1 MAIMMTRRY
10 EDAAHRAVA
19 WLLERQRPDD
29 LACHYKS
36 PAVLG
41 LAGHP
46 REARAA
52 LEEVVARFGTADGDF
67 ATAEGVKSRNAIF
80 DEFWSYPNGWIA
92 LAAQRLGRFGV
103 ARGSYE
109 HLLGYR
115 APDGGFR
122 SNGSAATEPD
132 VLSTAHLGLVALQLG
147 DLGTARAAG
156 LWLSRFLAAGPER
169 GREFLLRAN
178 GTGPLEVLSTGAPDQ
193 PYFMIGYPIGFLA
206 KLHDATG
213 SADVL
218 ATAEGFADYALRC
231 GDNLRSCQLSHKVAW
246 GAALLARATGTRC
259 YVELAT
265 DIAEHLLAVQ
275 AADGSWSPGA
285 PDVTT
290 FDDTAEIAHWL
301 LEITAELPPPSG

>member
-1 MAIMMTRRY
+1 MTPRY
-10 EDAAHRAVA
+10 EDVAHRAVA
-19 WLLERQRPDD
+19 WLVERPRPDD

-46 REARAA
+46 REARAV
-52 LEEVVARFGTADGDF
+52 LEEIVARFGTADGDF
-67 ATAEGVKSRNAIF
+67 ATAEGAKSRNAIF
-80 DEFWSYPNGWIA
+80 DEIGPT
-92 LAAQRLGRFGV
+92 
-103 ARGSYE
+103 
-109 HLLGYR
+109 
-115 APDGGFR
+115 R
-122 SNGSAATEPD
+122 SAGTKPD

-147 DLGTARAAG
+147 DLGTARSAG

-193 PYFMIGYPIGFLA
+193 PYFMIGYPIAFLA

-218 ATAEGFADYALRC
+218 AAAEGFADYALRC
-231 GDNLRSCQLSHKVAW
+231 GENLRSCQSSHKVAW
-246 GAALLARATGTRC
+246 GTVLLARATGAQC
-259 YVELAT
+259 HVELAT
-265 DIAEHLLAVQ
+265 DIAEHLLGVQ
-275 AADGSWSPGA
+275 AVDGSWSPDA
-285 PDVTT
+285 PDCTT
-290 FDDTAEIAHWL
+290 FDDPADIAHRL